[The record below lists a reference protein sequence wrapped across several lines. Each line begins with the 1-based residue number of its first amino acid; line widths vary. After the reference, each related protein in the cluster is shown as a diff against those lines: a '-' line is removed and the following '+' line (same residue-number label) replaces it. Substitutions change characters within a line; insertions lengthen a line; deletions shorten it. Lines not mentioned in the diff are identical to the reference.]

1 MLRART
7 TMPRRCGRLAA
18 CVVAALLLAVVVGPA
33 RPSLAAPSDAEL
45 AFHWAPVHYQDT
57 DSTDADADYLTTVD
71 YDGGWQTI
79 NNWEDQDD
87 DPGRLSGAVYY
98 SVVETGTHWFVDY
111 AFFHPRD
118 WCDYPLCD
126 LVDSHENDME
136 GLVMA
141 VRKDGSEFGRLEAM
155 VTIAHTNFYSYVPPG
170 GTYRD
175 GQEDID
181 GTIVTQAFDGTPDRP
196 TTFQEAK
203 GHGAFAWDGGDFPGG
218 DGVVYYPS
226 RTASEVPANGN
237 DRQVAYRLVNIF
249 DAGGLWER
257 RFNPETFASFGAFL
271 GDDGKDN
278 AANAPWGW
286 DDGDDG
292 SDLQGGEH
300 ATDPAKLVA
309 IYFSNLGD
317 FSRDYVRNEY
327 RS

>member
-1 MLRART
+1 MDPWPVRW
-7 TMPRRCGRLAA
+7 PIRL
-18 CVVAALLLAVVVGPA
+18 G
-33 RPSLAAPSDAEL
+33 
-45 AFHWAPVHYQDT
+45 Q
-57 DSTDADADYLTTVD
+57 
-71 YDGGWQTI
+71 
-79 NNWEDQDD
+79 
-87 DPGRLSGAVYY
+87 
-98 SVVETGTHWFVDY
+98 
-111 AFFHPRD
+111 
-118 WCDYPLCD
+118 
-126 LVDSHENDME
+126 
-136 GLVMA
+136 
-141 VRKDGSEFGRLEAM
+141 AM
-155 VTIAHTNFYSYVPPG
+155 VTIAHTDFYSYVPPG

-196 TTFQEAK
+196 STFQEAK

-218 DGVVYYPS
+218 GDGVVFYPS
-226 RTASEVPANGN
+226 RTASRSRRTATTARSPTAWVS
-237 DRQVAYRLVNIF
+237 IF

-317 FSRDYVRNEY
+317 FSRDYVRNQY